1 MSKTRLKILSPA
13 VAQVQ
18 SLVWELR
25 SHIKLLHVIAKKI
38 TIIILKKKT
47 VKSRIQKKGKPGGCT
62 EREGTSKEEST

>member
-25 SHIKLLHVIAKKI
+25 SHIKLLHVVAKKI
-38 TIIILKKKT
+38 TIIIKKKT